1 MNTYTLPTIAHLLNL
16 RSTASSVPPILYL
29 TDEVRAP
36 NPLPTIKK
44 LKIGSGVIFRHYNI
58 KSRFKLGL
66 KVKKACHEKKLLFLV
81 ARDYS
86 LAHKLNADGLHL
98 PEYILLN
105 PSLKIRLWRQRPNK
119 IITASAH
126 CHKSLIKCA
135 ALSVDAA
142 LVSPVFPTES
152 HLNETAL
159 GISRFQKLA
168 QKAQIPIYALGGINN
183 KNAIQLINS
192 PAIGIAGIS
201 AIS

>member
-1 MNTYTLPTIAHLLNL
+1 MITYTLPTIARLLNL

-152 HLNETAL
+152 HLNKTAL